1 MSSSISYS
9 GLITDFYELTMLQG
23 YHHTGK
29 NPQVV
34 FDMYFRKNPFS
45 GGYTV
50 FAGLKDLLL
59 QLSSL
64 SFSEE
69 DIEYLRGLGTFG
81 EPFLTDLSEFGFR
94 GDVYSVEEGTIVFP
108 GEPVVRVH
116 AMLMEAQLIES
127 ILLNTINF
135 QTLIATKAARIKDA
149 SKGGKLLE
157 FGLRRAQGLDGAH
170 SAARAAF
177 IGGADATSFTEAGKK
192 LGIPV
197 KGTMAH
203 SWVMAFDTE
212 LESFRAYAELYPENT
227 ILLIDTYDTLGS
239 GIENAITV
247 GLELKEKGHSM
258 GVRLDSGDL
267 QYLSQ
272 KVRKRLDEA
281 GLNDAVIAA
290 SNDLNEEIINQLVTE
305 HSPIDIWGVGTHLV
319 TGGSQS
325 HLPGVYKL
333 AARQV
338 KEEMEPVIKVSNNPE
353 KTTNPGVKQ
362 VYRFLGDEDSP
373 IADLIACDEEEIV
386 PGERFV
392 FHHPMH
398 EKTYFVLEP
407 KDYREIK
414 PLLQPVMK
422 EGKPLEGP
430 LEEGTDQGTTEKQA
444 KSLKTIQERRAKNQS
459 SLDTTYRRL
468 INPHR
473 YKVSLSGK
481 LRDRKVAMIENY
493 SNGSNA

>member
-1 MSSSISYS
+1 MFYS

-23 YHHTGK
+23 YHHTGR
-29 NPQVV
+29 NPKVV

-50 FAGLKDLLL
+50 FAGLKDLLT

-64 SFSEE
+64 SFSDD
-69 DIEYLRGLGTFG
+69 DIEYLRSLGTFG
-81 EPFLTDLSEFGFR
+81 DSFLNDLSEFRFS

-116 AMLMEAQLIES
+116 ASLMEAQLIES

-149 SKGGKLLE
+149 TKGGKLLE
-157 FGLRRAQGLDGAH
+157 FGLRRAQGLDGAL
-170 SAARAAF
+170 SASRAAF

-212 LESFRAYAELYPENT
+212 LDAFRAYAELYPDNA
-227 ILLIDTYDTLGS
+227 IFLIDTYDTLGS
-239 GIENAITV
+239 GIDNAVTV
-247 GLELKEKGHSM
+247 GLELKEKGLSM

-272 KVRKRLDEA
+272 KVRKRLDDA
-281 GLNDAVIAA
+281 GLTDAIIAA
-290 SNDLNEEIINQLVTE
+290 SNDLNEEIIHQLVTE

-333 AARQV
+333 AAREV
-338 KEEMEPVIKVSNNPE
+338 RGEMKPVIKVSNNPE

-373 IADLIACDEEEIV
+373 MADLITCDEEEISS
-386 PGERFV
+386 GDRFV

-398 EKTYFVLEP
+398 EKTYFILEP

-414 PLLQPVMK
+414 PLLEPVMK
-422 EGKPLEGP
+422 AGKPLAET
-430 LEEGTDQGTTEKQA
+430 TDQGRTEQQGPD
-444 KSLKTIQERRAKNQS
+444 LKILQERRAKNQS
-459 SLDTTYRRL
+459 ALDSTFRRL